1 MTHEPQLTPAQ
12 QNLMNF
18 LDKLAT
24 SPYSPELMQEGY
36 QALDA
41 AVSENRRLTDSI
53 HSASNAMR
61 NVRQCAE
68 LEGGSER

>member
-24 SPYSPELMQEGY
+24 SPYSPKLIQEGN
-36 QALDA
+36 QILDA
-41 AVSENRRLTDSI
+41 AIEEHQRLQDSI

-61 NVRQCAE
+61 NAQQCTS

>member
-1 MTHEPQLTPAQ
+1 MTSPLTPAQ
-12 QNLMNF
+12 QALMDY

-24 SPYSPELMQEGY
+24 TPYSPELMQEGN
-36 QALDA
+36 QILDA
-41 AVSENRRLTDSI
+41 AVEEHQRLQNSI

-61 NVRQCAE
+61 NAQQCAS